1 MTFSYNL
8 TEKGVN
14 DLTNILNHYWPEI
27 VFTIIICVF
36 LVVYWFKKSK
46 REGG

>member
-1 MTFSYNL
+1 MSFSCNL
-8 TEKGVN
+8 TEKGAEG
-14 DLTNILNHYWPEI
+14 LINILDYWPEI

-46 REGG
+46 KEGG